1 MQRLDKRIVGDR
13 PQDELVKKHLYF
25 SKANYRSLHFARDW
39 PPLQLCADS
48 RFVSLAL
55 SLCSLNLQKHAAD
68 REDKHRRASNK
79 QAQMLSKIPTRGIMG
94 DEHHIPAKFAPLS
107 CGPCK
112 RR

>member
-1 MQRLDKRIVGDR
+1 LRAIGRHFNCVPIVG
-13 PQDELVKKHLYF
+13 LFHL
-25 SKANYRSLHFARDW
+25 H
-39 PPLQLCADS
+39 S
-48 RFVSLAL
+48 RFV
-55 SLCSLNLQKHAAD
+55 SLNLQKHAAD

-107 CGPCK
+107 CGPRK